1 MADITTTT
9 QYKKTLSLLHKT
21 IKKVGEDIDNF
32 GFNTAVSQLMIYI
45 NHLDEIVDLPVDQGG
60 FAGSCPKE
68 LFEPYVLLIAP
79 FAPHLAEELWEKF
92 GHSEMIYESGQWP
105 AYDPALL
112 IDEEVTMAVQVNGK
126 VRGTI
131 TVAPTASQ
139 DEVMTLIHADAKIVS
154 YLTGEIKK
162 IIYVPGKICNVVVG

>member
-1 MADITTTT
+1 MTTVTTTP

-21 IKKVGEDIDNF
+21 IKKVTEDIDDF
-32 GFNTAVSQLMIYI
+32 GFNTALSQLMIYA

-60 FAGSCPKE
+60 FAGVCPKE
-68 LFEPYVLLIAP
+68 LFEPYILLIAP
-79 FAPHLAEELWEKF
+79 FAPHLAEELREKL
-92 GHSEMIYESGQWP
+92 GHGEMIYQSGQWP

-112 IDEEVTMAVQVNGK
+112 VDEEVTMAVQVNGK

-139 DEVMTLIHADAKIVS
+139 DEVMALIHADAKIAS

-162 IIYVPGKICNVVVG
+162 IVYVPGKICNVVV